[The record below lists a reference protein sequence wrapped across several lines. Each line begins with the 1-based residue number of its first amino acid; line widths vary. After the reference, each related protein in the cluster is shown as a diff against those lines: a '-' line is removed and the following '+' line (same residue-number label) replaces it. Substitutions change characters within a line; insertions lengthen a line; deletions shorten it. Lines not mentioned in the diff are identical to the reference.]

1 MRSHLAFAASVLLL
15 AACAPGRRPASY
27 LPVGAPAQY
36 GNRTG
41 DGVVL
46 LLAAPETVV
55 RTAVTRAL
63 AANGYTLERPAP
75 ERRLVES
82 AARGVGGDTSLVV
95 RAEITPEDR
104 SGGGVVVV
112 VSGEYSAPAA
122 GIRRARVVQRP
133 GERNPLFARLRQV
146 ADSTRRFA
154 APAP

>member
-1 MRSHLAFAASVLLL
+1 MRPRFGFAASVLLL
-15 AACAPGRRPASY
+15 AACAHGRRPASY

-36 GNRTG
+36 GDRTA
-41 DGVVL
+41 DGIVL

-55 RTAVTRAL
+55 RTAITRAL
-63 AANGYTLERPAP
+63 AANGYALEPTAP

-95 RAEITPEDR
+95 RAQITPEDP
-104 SGGGVVVV
+104 SGGGVTVVI
-112 VSGEYSAPAA
+112 SGEYSVPPA

-133 GERNPLFARLRQV
+133 GELNPLYRRLRQV
-146 ADSTRRFA
+146 ADTTRRFA